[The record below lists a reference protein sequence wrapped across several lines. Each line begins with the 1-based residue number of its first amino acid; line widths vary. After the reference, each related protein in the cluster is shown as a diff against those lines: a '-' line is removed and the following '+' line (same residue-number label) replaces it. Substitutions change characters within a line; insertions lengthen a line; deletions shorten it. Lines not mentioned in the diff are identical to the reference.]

1 MGGRVTVRGFV
12 RPTMPTAGGTGEA
25 DRRRAA
31 AGPTPREPGSYRRR
45 VVFDP
50 LQKAH
55 AGRSSHVARRTS
67 HVARPTT
74 HDPRRRSGHQA
85 CIHQPRPRTG
95 AGPDSGHPT
104 HTSWTCCLKL
114 LYRCRF
120 REGRAGRVAG
130 SAIFEFFWTSNWLHC
145 NGQRLFLDTGTR
157 VGRRICMDRR
167 YVPRGHGS

>member
-1 MGGRVTVRGFV
+1 MTVRGFV

-67 HVARPTT
+67 HVARRTSHVARRTSHDPRPTT
-74 HDPRRRSGHQA
+74 HDPRPTTSVWPSGM
-85 CIHQPRPRTG
+85 
-95 AGPDSGHPT
+95 HPPT
-104 HTSWTCCLKL
+104 TA
-114 LYRCRF
+114 
-120 REGRAGRVAG
+120 E
-130 SAIFEFFWTSNWLHC
+130 
-145 NGQRLFLDTGTR
+145 
-157 VGRRICMDRR
+157 DRR
-167 YVPRGHGS
+167 RARLGASNTYLLDLLLEALIPMPLP

>member
-1 MGGRVTVRGFV
+1 MTVRGFV

-74 HDPRRRSGHQA
+74 HDPRPTTHDVGLAIRHASTNHGR
-85 CIHQPRPRTG
+85 
-95 AGPDSGHPT
+95 GPAPGQTRGIQHIP
-104 HTSWTCCLKL
+104 L
-114 LYRCRF
+114 
-120 REGRAGRVAG
+120 GPVA
-130 SAIFEFFWTSNWLHC
+130 
-145 NGQRLFLDTGTR
+145 
-157 VGRRICMDRR
+157 
-167 YVPRGHGS
+167 

>member
-1 MGGRVTVRGFV
+1 VTVRGFV

-74 HDPRRRSGHQA
+74 HDPRPTTSVWPSGM
-85 CIHQPRPRTG
+85 
-95 AGPDSGHPT
+95 HPPT
-104 HTSWTCCLKL
+104 TA
-114 LYRCRF
+114 
-120 REGRAGRVAG
+120 E
-130 SAIFEFFWTSNWLHC
+130 
-145 NGQRLFLDTGTR
+145 
-157 VGRRICMDRR
+157 DRR
-167 YVPRGHGS
+167 RARLGASNTYLLDLLLEALIPMPLP

>member
-1 MGGRVTVRGFV
+1 MTVRGFV

-67 HVARPTT
+67 HDPRPTTQDPRPTT
-74 HDPRRRSGHQA
+74 HDPRPTTSVWPSGM
-85 CIHQPRPRTG
+85 
-95 AGPDSGHPT
+95 HPPT
-104 HTSWTCCLKL
+104 TA
-114 LYRCRF
+114 
-120 REGRAGRVAG
+120 E
-130 SAIFEFFWTSNWLHC
+130 
-145 NGQRLFLDTGTR
+145 
-157 VGRRICMDRR
+157 DRR
-167 YVPRGHGS
+167 RARLGASNTYLLDLLLEALIPMPLP

>member
-1 MGGRVTVRGFV
+1 MTVRGFV

-67 HVARPTT
+67 HDPRPTT
-74 HDPRRRSGHQA
+74 HDVGLAIRHASTNHGR
-85 CIHQPRPRTG
+85 
-95 AGPDSGHPT
+95 GPAPGQTRGIQHIP
-104 HTSWTCCLKL
+104 L
-114 LYRCRF
+114 
-120 REGRAGRVAG
+120 GPVA
-130 SAIFEFFWTSNWLHC
+130 
-145 NGQRLFLDTGTR
+145 
-157 VGRRICMDRR
+157 
-167 YVPRGHGS
+167 